1 MKYRCWSPDY
11 KETEA
16 EAVEIE
22 ADSPR
27 EAAEAWAEEMD
38 YSCSEY
44 AIANGE
50 DVEVYVKYRDEYRD
64 EVLRYHVWGE
74 TIPTYCACEKK
85 DGES

>member
-1 MKYRCWSPDY
+1 MKYKVWSPDY
-11 KETEA
+11 KETES

-50 DVEVYVKYRDEYRD
+50 DVDVCVRVGDR
-64 EVLRYHVWGE
+64 VLRYHVWGE
-74 TIPTYCACEKK
+74 TIPTYCAVCKK